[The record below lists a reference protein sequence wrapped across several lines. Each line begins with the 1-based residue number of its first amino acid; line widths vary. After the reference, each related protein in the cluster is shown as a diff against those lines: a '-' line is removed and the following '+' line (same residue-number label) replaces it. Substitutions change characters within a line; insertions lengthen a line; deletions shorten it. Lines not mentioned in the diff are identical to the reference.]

1 MPIMAGA
8 NWNEDSIG
16 YESEIDLEMIS
27 NPPSVSSKA
36 LKYANSDGIKNV
48 NDNTNEK
55 SQIFLVINF
64 RIDFKEMKRK
74 TTKNG
79 YAAI

>member
-1 MPIMAGA
+1 MPIMVGA

-16 YESEIDLEMIS
+16 YESAIDLEMIS

-36 LKYANSDGIKNV
+36 LKHANSDGIKNV

-55 SQIFLVINF
+55 S
-64 RIDFKEMKRK
+64 
-74 TTKNG
+74 
-79 YAAI
+79 